1 MYGAGQYKGA
11 NMTKNRQKCE
21 TFRDIPDTNYQIGS
35 CGNIR
40 NKNNGRINVPFD
52 RNRTG
57 YIRAILFDGN
67 GGKKRY
73 FVHRLVAKAFIPN
86 PENKP
91 MVNHK
96 DGDKTNNCVENLE
109 FVTASENMQHA
120 YHVLKRKFGFAYGF
134 GRPEVVWNK
143 GKKMPEGMLKRCW
156 ETRRKNSPERKAE
169 IVSKYNSGVAVSVLA
184 KEYSM
189 SETGIRYIISKG
201 K

>member
-1 MYGAGQYKGA
+1 
-11 NMTKNRQKCE
+11 MTQKNE
-21 TFRDIPDTNYQIGS
+21 VFADIPNTHYQIGS

-73 FVHRLVAKAFIPN
+73 FVHRLVAQAFIPN

-91 MVNHK
+91 QVNHI

-109 FVTASENMQHA
+109 WATRSENMRHA
-120 YHVLKRKFGFAYGF
+120 YYTLKREIGFAF
-134 GRPEVVWNK
+134 GKGGSDVVWNK
-143 GKKMPEGMLKRCW
+143 GKHMPKDLLKRCW
-156 ETRRKNSPERKAE
+156 ETRRKNTPERKSE
-169 IVSKYNSGVAVSVLA
+169 IISRYNSGVIISVLA
-184 KEYSM
+184 KEYNM
-189 SETGIRYIISKG
+189 SPSGIRYIIQRSKNG
-201 K
+201 QQ